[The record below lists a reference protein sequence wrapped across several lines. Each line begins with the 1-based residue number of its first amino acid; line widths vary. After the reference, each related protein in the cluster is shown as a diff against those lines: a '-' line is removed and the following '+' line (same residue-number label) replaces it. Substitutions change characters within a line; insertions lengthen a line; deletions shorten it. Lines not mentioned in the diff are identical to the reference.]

1 MFTQKVFSNFVPIE
15 VSPFSLLSVIFC
27 QEIFAVHK
35 RGSTPATSKEAD
47 VGYGYVYGCGCECLC
62 RYGCGYGSGVVVAG
76 VGMLTST
83 CSGAIATA
91 PTFKVWLGAG
101 TKVTK

>member
-1 MFTQKVFSNFVPIE
+1 M
-15 VSPFSLLSVIFC
+15 
-27 QEIFAVHK
+27 
-35 RGSTPATSKEAD
+35 
-47 VGYGYVYGCGCECLC
+47 GYGYVYGCGCECLC